1 MGAGWVSEAVCLL
14 SSLLVL
20 KEPVT
25 SILQKQAA
33 DISVEDGP
41 YFVMELS
48 ISSTHA
54 ALQETRRGA

>member
-1 MGAGWVSEAVCLL
+1 MGLRGGVSSVFSAD
-14 SSLLVL
+14 SQ
-20 KEPVT
+20 EPVT

-41 YFVMELS
+41 YFVMELC